1 MPKHKRQVLFI
12 GAQGKVL
19 ALDAETGGELWRSK
33 LKGSGTVLLLRDKEQ
48 LYASVSGE
56 LWCLDVAS
64 GAVRWHNKL
73 KGLGLGIVSMCTTAE
88 AEQHRA
94 AYVTIAETMR
104 QQQQA
109 AQSAS
114 TA

>member
-1 MPKHKRQVLFI
+1 MPKRKRQVLFI
-12 GAQGKVL
+12 GAQGHVL

-48 LYASVSGE
+48 IYASVSGE
-56 LWCLDVAS
+56 LWCLDVAN

-104 QQQQA
+104 QQQA
-109 AQSAS
+109 AQSGS

>member
-1 MPKHKRQVLFI
+1 MPKRKRQVLFI
-12 GAQGKVL
+12 GAQGHVL
-19 ALDAETGGELWRSK
+19 ALDAETGGELWRAK
-33 LKGSGTVLLLRDKEQ
+33 LKGSGTVLLHRDGEQ

-56 LWCLDVAS
+56 LWCLDATN

-88 AEQHRA
+88 AEQRRA

-109 AQSAS
+109 AHGG

>member
-1 MPKHKRQVLFI
+1 
-12 GAQGKVL
+12 
-19 ALDAETGGELWRSK
+19 
-33 LKGSGTVLLLRDKEQ
+33 
-48 LYASVSGE
+48 
-56 LWCLDVAS
+56 
-64 GAVRWHNKL
+64 
-73 KGLGLGIVSMCTTAE
+73 MCTTAE